1 MVGYD
6 LVLNKFYIFFEIRW
20 SIYKVGI
27 YVDMLMYIVNDLNYE
42 ENFFL
47 VCKYM

>member
-1 MVGYD
+1 MVGCD

-20 SIYKVGI
+20 NIYKVGI

-42 ENFFL
+42 ENFFSL
-47 VCKYM
+47 